1 MRKLVTGLACVAAV
15 TALACKDALTTP
27 NLHDPDIARAYSTP
41 STLAGLIGTNFAQ
54 IHNGLMNTSSS
65 LDPQLMVASFESY
78 GTVANFSMALREA
91 LPRTQID
98 NSRGNTSSAENFRD
112 FQQMSKQARYAGNYV
127 QALDVLNSTGGHL
140 SFPSGDAAADEANL
154 KGEDLRA
161 RSFAFFNN
169 GVALGWLAMEY
180 DSAAITTPATRSDSI
195 PPLSPYSDVM
205 AAALASMDTA
215 IAIGSSAAAAP
226 GFPLPDEYFNG
237 SNLTQSEYIALIRS
251 FKARFRAG
259 VARTPAERDAVDWNA
274 VLADATNGIQ
284 NDFVITINSSEGWG
298 LSWLDAQMFQNNSAG
313 WHQMSLMIFG
323 MADTSGA
330 YDSWIKLPL
339 SARPYI
345 LVKTG
350 DKRWPSGETRA
361 AQQANSP
368 ANDSWDYTKYPY
380 IRNRSN
386 SDTPGEPW
394 GSSFYDF
401 YRFKDLNFQS
411 PHVGPWISMA
421 KAEID
426 MLAAEAYIRKSDY
439 VSAAALINKTRTKAG
454 LPAVTGTQSG
464 GLSGAT
470 CVPRVPTSAGNAT
483 QCGDLMEAM
492 KYEKR
497 METAYTGYGQW
508 YFDGR
513 GWGDLAEGT
522 PLEWPVPFQEM
533 DARGHPFY
541 NLGGVGGP
549 MGAAKGTY
557 GF

>member
-1 MRKLVTGLACVAAV
+1 MRKLVIGLACVAAV
-15 TALACKDALTTP
+15 TAAACKDALTTP
-27 NLHDPDIARAYSTP
+27 DLNQPDIARSFGTP
-41 STLAGLIGTNFAQ
+41 STLSGLIATNFAQ
-54 IHNGLMNTSSS
+54 IHNGLMNTSTA
-65 LDPQLMVASFESY
+65 LDPQLMVAAFESY
-78 GTVANFSMALREA
+78 GTVANFSMALREG
-91 LPRTQID
+91 LPRTQVD
-98 NSRGNTSSAENFRD
+98 NSRGNFSAAENFRD
-112 FQQMSKQARYAGNYV
+112 FQQMSRQARYATNYI
-127 QALDVLNSTGGHL
+127 QALDSLTKLGGHL
-140 SFPSGDAAADEANL
+140 SFPSGDEAADAINL

-180 DSAAITTPATRSDSI
+180 DSAAITTAATRADST
-195 PPLSPYSDVM
+195 PPLSSYKDVM
-205 AAALASMDTA
+205 TTALAMMDSA
-215 IAIGSSAAAAP
+215 IAIASSPGAAA
-226 GFPLPDEYFNG
+226 GFPLPDDYFLG
-237 SNLTQSEYIALIRS
+237 SNYTEPQYVALIRS

-259 VARTPAERDAVDWNA
+259 VSRTPAERDAVDWAA

-284 NDFVITINSSEGWG
+284 SDFVLDIDSQELG

-313 WHQMSLMIFG
+313 WHQMSMMIFG

-330 YDSWIKLPL
+330 YDAWIKLPL
-339 SARPYI
+339 SSRPYI
-345 LVKTG
+345 LIKTP
-350 DKRWPSGETRA
+350 DKRWPSGDTRA

-368 ANDSWDYTKYPY
+368 ANSAWDYTKYPY

-401 YRFKDLNFQS
+401 YRFKALNVAN
-411 PHVGPWISMA
+411 PHAGPWIAMA
-421 KAEID
+421 KTEMD
-426 MLAAEAYIRKSDY
+426 MLAAEAYIRKGDY
-439 VSAAALINKTRTKAG
+439 ASAATLINKSRTKAG
-454 LPAVTGTQSG
+454 LPPVTGTQDG

-508 YFDGR
+508 YFDER

-541 NLGGVGGP
+541 NLGGIGGP

>member
-15 TALACKDALTTP
+15 AAVACKDALTTP

-41 STLAGLIGTNFAQ
+41 STLAGLIATNFAQ
-54 IHNGLMNTSSS
+54 IHQGLFNTSTA
-65 LDPQLMVASFESY
+65 LDPQLMVAAFESY
-78 GTVANFSMALREA
+78 GTVANFSMQLREA
-91 LPRTQID
+91 LPRTQVD
-98 NSRGNTSSAENFRD
+98 NSRGNFSKDENFRD
-112 FQQMSKQARYAGNYV
+112 FQQMSKQARYAANYV
-127 QALDVLNSTGGHL
+127 QALDKLTSTGGHL
-140 SFPSGDAAADEANL
+140 SFPDPAGGTADSLNL
-154 KGEDLRA
+154 LGEDTRA

-195 PPLSPYSDVM
+195 PALSPYQDVM
-205 AAALASMDTA
+205 AAALASMDSA
-215 IAIGSSAAAAP
+215 IAIASTPEAEA
-226 GFPLPDEYFNG
+226 GFPLPDNYFNG
-237 SNLTQSEYIALIRS
+237 SAMTKDEYIALIRS
-251 FKARFRAG
+251 FRARFRAG
-259 VARTPAERDAVDWNA
+259 VARTPAERAAIDWDAE
-274 VLADATNGIQ
+274 LADALNGIQ
-284 NDFVITINSSEGWG
+284 SDFVLQINSAEGWG

-313 WHQMSLMIFG
+313 WHQMPLMIFG

-330 YDSWIKLPL
+330 YDSWIKLPP
-339 SARPYI
+339 SARPYF
-345 LVKTG
+345 LVKTS

-361 AQQANSP
+361 QQQANST
-368 ANDSWDYTKYPY
+368 DGIFTHYPY
-380 IRNRSN
+380 IRNRTG
-386 SDTPGEPW
+386 SDTPGDPW

-401 YRFKDLNFQS
+401 YRFQALNLAKGR
-411 PHVGPWISMA
+411 VGPWIAMA
-421 KAEID
+421 KTEMD
-426 MLAAEAYIRKSDY
+426 MLAAEAYIRQSNY
-439 VSAAALINKTRTKAG
+439 AAAATLINKSRTAAG
-454 LPAVTGTQSG
+454 LPPVTGTQDG
-464 GLSGAT
+464 GLTGAT
-470 CVPRVPTSAGNAT
+470 CVPRVPTSTGNAT

-508 YFDGR
+508 YFDER

-549 MGAAKGTY
+549 MGAPKGTY